1 MGIQTGILIAAL
13 VLGAILGYR
22 KGIVETLIKI
32 VSLVGAYALA
42 VLYFLPLSQYIKTEW
57 QIPWVLSYLLASL
70 LIFFFAT
77 MTITAVCRSLL
88 RLLQGLLRPRAKT
101 EVSANVHKNNES
113 AGNEKSAEP
122 KPQAKKTF
130 LQSLLGAVVGAGLA
144 ACSALLIIWGL
155 GFLQQGMELKSLRAT
170 TAMDQNIS
178 ELAEQAVAAVGSSV
192 VEAAVEEDSAHRLTK
207 VLLQDPAENLA
218 RAQRISKSQALQDL
232 MQDGGA
238 QSVIAT
244 GDIQGLADNPVFQTL
259 LQDPDLQALY
269 ADAGLSEQEPKI
281 FRIEAAEAA
290 MQVFQKVEQLRSN
303 SEAQALLADP
313 DFRKKIEA
321 GNMAALLLDEKFD
334 RFIGLVNNSAETEA
348 SNSENQTE
356 PYTGVQLKNL
366 DKAKAELIGKLK
378 QDAEAEK
385 PKPRPATQVYRWTD
399 DSGRVHYSDE
409 DPGT

>member
-1 MGIQTGILIAAL
+1 MAAL

-57 QIPWVLSYLLASL
+57 QLPWVVSYLLASL

-77 MTITAVCRSLL
+77 MAIKVACRGVL
-88 RLLQGLLRPRAKT
+88 RLLQSLIRPATKAKPDSDARGRS
-101 EVSANVHKNNES
+101 EAASK
-113 AGNEKSAEP
+113 EKRAEP
-122 KPQAKKTF
+122 KQGAKKTG

-144 ACSALLIIWGL
+144 GCSALLIIWGL

-170 TAMDQNIS
+170 TPMDKNIS
-178 ELAEQAVAAVGSSV
+178 ELAEQAVVAVGSSV

-218 RAQRISKSQALQDL
+218 RAQRISTSQALQDL

-238 QSVIAT
+238 QSVIAA
-244 GDIQGLADNPVFQTL
+244 GDTQGLAAHPVFQTL

-269 ADAGLSEQEPKI
+269 ADAGLSEQEPAI
-281 FRIEAAEAA
+281 FRQEAAEAA

-334 RFIGLVNNSAETEA
+334 RFIDLVNSPSETGPSNSASQAKT
-348 SNSENQTE
+348 
-356 PYTGVQLKNL
+356 YTGVQLNDL
-366 DKAKAELIGKLK
+366 DKAKAELIGKFK
-378 QDAEAEK
+378 QAADAKQPE
-385 PKPRPATQVYRWTD
+385 PRRATQVYRWTD
-399 DSGRVHYSDE
+399 ESGRVHYTDK
-409 DPGT
+409 DPGK